1 MQNSKHNPLGS
12 YIRDKREAAGIS
24 LRAVAG
30 SAGISVTFLSELE
43 LGTRSCR
50 PHTLT
55 KIARGMTANRIPTTQ
70 KQLVALFEADRIEKL
85 KEELAELERRNVS

>member
-1 MQNSKHNPLGS
+1 MSKQQGTSVGS
-12 YIRDKREAAGIS
+12 YIRERREEAGIS

-55 KIARGMTANRIPTTQ
+55 KIARGMTANGIPTTQ
-70 KQLVALFEADRIEKL
+70 KQLVELVERDRIAALE
-85 KEELAELERRNVS
+85 EELAELKRRKVS